1 VRRSEKEIRDRR
13 EIEAVIREA
22 RVCRLGLSD
31 GGEPYVV
38 PLCFG
43 WDGEALYFHGDSAG
57 RKMEILARND
67 RVCVEFDITDGM
79 REAERACAWSIS
91 YRSVIAFGRARVVE
105 DHAEKRRALER
116 IMAQYSSG
124 AHVFSEESIRRTAIV
139 RVDVERLSG
148 KRSRPEREGTA
159 EE

>member
-1 VRRSEKEIRDRR
+1 MRRSEKEIRDHR

-43 WDGEALYFHGDSAG
+43 WEGEALYFHGDSAG

-67 RVCVEFDITDGM
+67 RVCVEFDLVDGI

-91 YRSVIAFGRARVVE
+91 YRSVIAFGRARIVE
-105 DHAEKRRALER
+105 DHEEKRRALER

-124 AHVFSEESIRRTAIV
+124 THVFSEELIRRTAIV
-139 RVDVERLSG
+139 RVDIERMSG
-148 KRSRPEREGTA
+148 KRSRPEREGA
-159 EE
+159 AGE